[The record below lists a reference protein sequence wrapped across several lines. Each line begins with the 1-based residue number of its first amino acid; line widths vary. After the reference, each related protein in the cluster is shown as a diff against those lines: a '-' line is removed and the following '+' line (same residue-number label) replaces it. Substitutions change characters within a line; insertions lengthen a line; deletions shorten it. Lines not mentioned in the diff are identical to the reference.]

1 MQKDFRLT
9 GSTQHSLV
17 YSLGR
22 SWSNR
27 LLVLKMLPNEFDRSR
42 YALLVGRRIGNAVV
56 RNYIKRRLREVVRLV
71 SVKSGWDV
79 MFIARRGS
87 YKVDFWYLKKMAEQ
101 LLRRS
106 GLLIETSN
114 TVEEDR

>member
-9 GSTQHSLV
+9 GSKQHSFV
-17 YSLGR
+17 YTRGR
-22 SWSNR
+22 TWSNR
-27 LLVLKMLPNEFDRSR
+27 LLVLKTLPNELDRSR

-71 SVKSGWDV
+71 SVKTGWDI

-87 YKVDFWYLKKMAEQ
+87 YKVDFWFLKKGAEQ
-101 LLRRS
+101 LLGRS
-106 GLLIETSN
+106 GMLIQPSN
-114 TVEEDR
+114 TVEEDQ